1 MLLLLVLVID
11 SNPCCLPL
19 LQSRLLVD
27 IEWLRGHLQLS
38 SLLLRLVIR
47 LPLILE
53 IKPIVKVLPYLV
65 YTVVLISL
73 RVHQEERTSVDVVD
87 FLEMDLFRA
96 LSL

>member
-11 SNPCCLPL
+11 SNSCSLPFF
-19 LQSRLLVD
+19 QSRLLVD
-27 IEWLRGHLQLS
+27 IEWFCGHLQLS

-47 LPLILE
+47 LSLILE

-73 RVHQEERTSVDVVD
+73 GVHQEERTSVNVVD
-87 FLEMDLFRA
+87 FLEMDLFRT